1 MYVYDR
7 WMMFILITH
16 RLLARNEDMTTDIAH
31 TITKIRQDIGSR
43 YAELA
48 ILADIPDV
56 TEDQAF
62 FNESLRIIIRDEII
76 DLETK
81 LKIIGEQFS

>member
-1 MYVYDR
+1 M
-7 WMMFILITH
+7 
-16 RLLARNEDMTTDIAH
+16 DMDAYTAA
-31 TITKIRQDIGSR
+31 TKIRHDIGSR

-48 ILADIPDV
+48 ILADIQDV

-62 FNESLRIIIRDEII
+62 FNESMRIIIRDEII

-81 LKIIGEQFS
+81 LKIIGELFS

>member
-1 MYVYDR
+1 MDAY
-7 WMMFILITH
+7 T
-16 RLLARNEDMTTDIAH
+16 AA
-31 TITKIRQDIGSR
+31 TKIRHDIGSR

-62 FNESLRIIIRDEII
+62 FNESFNESMRIIIRDEII
-76 DLETK
+76 DLETQ
-81 LKIIGEQFS
+81 LKIIGEQLS

>member
-1 MYVYDR
+1 
-7 WMMFILITH
+7 
-16 RLLARNEDMTTDIAH
+16 MTTDIAH
-31 TITKIRQDIGSR
+31 TITKIRHDIGSR
-43 YAELA
+43 YVELA
-48 ILADIPDV
+48 ILADIQDV

>member
-1 MYVYDR
+1 MDAY
-7 WMMFILITH
+7 T
-16 RLLARNEDMTTDIAH
+16 AA
-31 TITKIRQDIGSR
+31 TKIRQDIGLL

-62 FNESLRIIIRDEII
+62 FNESMRIIIRDEII
-76 DLETK
+76 DLETQ
-81 LKIIGEQFS
+81 LKIIGEQLS

>member
-1 MYVYDR
+1 MS
-7 WMMFILITH
+7 
-16 RLLARNEDMTTDIAH
+16 TDIAH
-31 TITKIRQDIGSR
+31 TVTKIRQDIGSR

-48 ILADIPDV
+48 ILADIQDD
-56 TEDQAF
+56 TENQAF
-62 FNESLRIIIRDEII
+62 FNESFNESMRIIIRDEII